1 MPATPTTIGP
11 RMTVRRG
18 TTTWDRATGA
28 KRTFLMAS
36 ALVSLLGSGPV
47 RAASDHPLTLNEAVQ
62 LALSRNEQARIADEQ
77 ILVADAAVE
86 KARVAFLPTVTG
98 LGNDVARPYDVVK
111 NGTTVT
117 PYNAVTGSGT
127 ISQPVVNLPAWP
139 LYRQAQRLLDAQR
152 ATSADSKRVLQ
163 FSAASAFI
171 NALSLEA
178 VVAAANRRLDTAK
191 ATLVDTQARVEGQ
204 LNSSNDVTRAQLD
217 LASAVQEVASDEG
230 NVQQAY
236 VTLAF
241 VLNTPVQPPL
251 APPTPTLEAAASQ
264 LGAVNKLVTS
274 AELRR
279 LDLVAS
285 KHAARAAHLF
295 ADEPLMRIVPTLG
308 IAAAVIGQSLPFA
321 SGRNTDE
328 TLTTTLSWQI
338 YDAGNRYADK
348 HSRDS
353 VAIIA
358 DLTEATLERQFK
370 SQVETAAAALTSA
383 QAQYRAL
390 ADAVA
395 SSRKNVEETATL
407 YRQGLATALELT
419 DANDSRFEAEVGFS
433 GAQYAMALAYL
444 ALRQAMGLEPLGT
457 GLQ

>member
-1 MPATPTTIGP
+1 MRGAF
-11 RMTVRRG
+11 VRNAKRG
-18 TTTWDRATGA
+18 TLAVASIVGLLLSSGA
-28 KRTFLMAS
+28 
-36 ALVSLLGSGPV
+36 V
-47 RAASDHPLTLNEAVQ
+47 RADAGLTLDEAVR
-62 LALSRNEQARIADEQ
+62 LALSRNERARIADEQ

-98 LGNDVARPYDVVK
+98 LGTDVARPYDVVK

-127 ISQPVVNLPAWP
+127 IAQPVVNLPAWP

-152 ATSADSKRVLQ
+152 ATSADAKRVLQ
-163 FSAASAFI
+163 FNAASAFI

-191 ATLVDTQARVEGQ
+191 ATLVDTQARVDAQ

-217 LASAVQEVASDEG
+217 LSSAVQEVASDQG

-236 VTLAF
+236 VALAF
-241 VLNTPVQPPL
+241 VVNAPVSPPL
-251 APPTPTLEAAASQ
+251 APPTPTLEGAIVQIGAIDRLVAAAE
-264 LGAVNKLVTS
+264 A
-274 AELRR
+274 RR
-279 LDLVAS
+279 LDLVAA
-285 KHAARAAHLF
+285 KHTARAAHLY
-295 ADEPLMRIVPTLG
+295 ADEPLLRIVPTLG
-308 IAAAVIGQSLPFA
+308 IAGAVVGQSLPFA
-321 SGRNTDE
+321 SGRNVDE
-328 TLTTTLSWQI
+328 TLTTTLTWQV

-353 VAIIA
+353 AAIIS
-358 DLTEATLERQFK
+358 DLTEITLERQVK
-370 SQVETAAAALTSA
+370 SDVEIAAAALTAA
-383 QAQYRAL
+383 QGAYRA
-390 ADAVA
+390 ASDAVVA
-395 SSRKNVEETATL
+395 SEKNVGETATL